1 MIRSQ
6 TFLVL
11 LLLALRTAVAD
22 DSIVPP
28 AADTHDYVAGKLITL
43 NDNGGWSWFMDE
55 RVIVADGKL
64 IVGSVR
70 SVKDFN
76 SGKPDPN
83 WGNVEVSA
91 LDLASG
97 TVASVVLDTHFEQ
110 DDHDGPA
117 FLPLQDGRL
126 LAVYT
131 RHGVERKVFYRQS
144 APHDPL
150 TWGERHEFDSP
161 GVTPPYRQDTV
172 TYSNLYRVGSGRI
185 YNFYRGVDHD
195 PNYMFSDDDGS
206 TWTYGG
212 RMMMGRN
219 GYSPYMKYVQDGES
233 IHFVATEDHPRNFD
247 NSLYHGMI
255 RAGKLYQTNGTELAP
270 LSTTTD
276 TQVHT
281 WDFTRVFPGDADNV
295 AWMVDIELDAQRRP
309 VILFSVQKDGRGLP
323 PRQGGADIRYHYASW
338 NGETW
343 QQQEI
348 AYAGTRLYPFE
359 DDYSGL
365 GAIDPSNANRIFIST
380 DADPVT
386 GEPLVSAA
394 DQRRHYELFEG
405 TTADH
410 GTTWRWTPITAN
422 STVDNL
428 RPLVPR
434 WSDPR
439 TALVWMR
446 GTYKHNH
453 GQWTTA
459 VVALMMSPEQ

>member
-11 LLLALRTAVAD
+11 LFLALRTAVAD
-22 DSIVPP
+22 DSIVSP

-97 TVASVVLDTHFEQ
+97 TVGSVVLDTHFEQ

-219 GYSPYMKYVQDGES
+219 GYSPYMKYVQAGLVVPS
-233 IHFVATEDHPRNFD
+233 IQLRR
-247 NSLYHGMI
+247 
-255 RAGKLYQTNGTELAP
+255 RA
-270 LSTTTD
+270 
-276 TQVHT
+276 VH
-281 WDFTRVFPGDADNV
+281 
-295 AWMVDIELDAQRRP
+295 
-309 VILFSVQKDGRGLP
+309 VQ
-323 PRQGGADIRYHYASW
+323 I
-338 NGETW
+338 
-343 QQQEI
+343 
-348 AYAGTRLYPFE
+348 
-359 DDYSGL
+359 
-365 GAIDPSNANRIFIST
+365 
-380 DADPVT
+380 
-386 GEPLVSAA
+386 
-394 DQRRHYELFEG
+394 
-405 TTADH
+405 DH
-410 GTTWRWTPITAN
+410 GIRRRCKMRHVGQRWMHF
-422 STVDNL
+422 L
-428 RPLVPR
+428 
-434 WSDPR
+434 R
-439 TALVWMR
+439 TAGCNR
-446 GTYKHNH
+446 STARHRRTT
-453 GQWTTA
+453 GQRSQRQA
-459 VVALMMSPEQ
+459 AQS